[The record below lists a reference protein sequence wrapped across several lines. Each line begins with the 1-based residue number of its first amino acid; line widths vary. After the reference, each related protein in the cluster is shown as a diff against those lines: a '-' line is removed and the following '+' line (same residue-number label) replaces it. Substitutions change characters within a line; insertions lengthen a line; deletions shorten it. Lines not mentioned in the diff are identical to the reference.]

1 MIYRHDM
8 SPTTLEVQNLAKSY
22 GGGVPLFSGLTFL
35 VETGL
40 TAIQGRNG
48 SGKTTLIKILSSL
61 LRPSAGRVRLRL
73 GDRELAGD
81 EKRLAIGWAGLDLAF
96 YEDFSARENLA
107 FFRRAAGQPAPPREI
122 DALLAGVGLVQA
134 ANQRVGAFST
144 GMKQRLRIAFAVLFD
159 PPILLLD
166 EPMAGLDA
174 EGRQIVQAV
183 IGQRRRSGAVVLASN
198 DERDFVEPEQVVALG
213 R

>member
-1 MIYRHDM
+1 M
-8 SPTTLEVQNLAKSY
+8 STTTLEVQNLAKSY
-22 GGGVPLFSGLTFL
+22 GGVPLFSGLTFS
-35 VETGL
+35 VEAGL
-40 TAIQGRNG
+40 TAVQGRNG
-48 SGKTTLIKILSSL
+48 SGKTTLVKILSSL
-61 LRPSAGRVRLRL
+61 LRPSAGEVRLRL

-96 YEDFSARENLA
+96 YEDFSARENLI
-107 FFRRAAGQPAPPREI
+107 FFRRAAGRPAPPREI
-122 DALLAGVGLVQA
+122 DALLTGVGLVQA

-144 GMKQRLRIAFAVLFD
+144 GMKQRLRIAFALLFD

-198 DERDFVEPEQVVALG
+198 DERDFVEPEQVVRLG

>member
-8 SPTTLEVQNLAKSY
+8 SPTTLEVQNLAKTY
-22 GGGVPLFSGLTFL
+22 GGVPLFSGLTFL

-61 LRPSAGRVRLRL
+61 LRPSAGGVRLRL

-198 DERDFVEPEQVVALG
+198 DERDFVEPEQVVVLG

>member
-1 MIYRHDM
+1 
-8 SPTTLEVQNLAKSY
+8 
-22 GGGVPLFSGLTFL
+22 VPLFSGLTFL

-40 TAIQGRNG
+40 TAVQGRNG
-48 SGKTTLIKILSSL
+48 SGKTTLVKILSSL
-61 LRPSAGRVRLRL
+61 LRPSAGEVRLRR

-107 FFRRAAGQPAPPREI
+107 FFRRAAGQAASSEEI
-122 DALLAGVGLVQA
+122 DALLASVGLEQSA
-134 ANQRVGAFST
+134 DQRVGAFST
-144 GMKQRLRIAFAVLFD
+144 GMKQRLRIAFALLFD
-159 PPILLLD
+159 PPILVLD

-183 IGQRRRSGAVVLASN
+183 VGQRRRSGAVVLASN

>member
-1 MIYRHDM
+1 MIYRAVV
-8 SPTTLEVQNLAKSY
+8 SPTTLEVENLAKSY
-22 GGGVPLFSGLTFL
+22 GGVPLFSGLTFL
-35 VETGL
+35 VEAGL
-40 TAIQGRNG
+40 TAVQGRNG
-48 SGKTTLIKILSSL
+48 SGKTTLVKILSSL
-61 LRPSAGRVRLRL
+61 LRPSAGGVRLRR

-107 FFRRAAGQPAPPREI
+107 FFRRAAGRSASPEEI
-122 DALLAGVGLVQA
+122 DALLAGAGLVQA
-134 ANQRVGAFST
+134 ADQRVGAFST
-144 GMKQRLRIAFAVLFD
+144 GMKQRLRIAFALLFD
-159 PPILLLD
+159 PPILMLD

-183 IGQRRRSGAVVLASN
+183 VGQRRRSGAVVLASN
-198 DERDFVEPEQVVALG
+198 DERDFVQPEQVVRLG

>member
-1 MIYRHDM
+1 LIYRAAV
-8 SPTTLEVQNLAKSY
+8 SPITLEVENLAKAY
-22 GGGVPLFSGLTFL
+22 GGVPLFSGLTFL

-40 TAIQGRNG
+40 TAVQGRNG
-48 SGKTTLIKILSSL
+48 SGKTTLVKILCSL
-61 LRPSAGRVRLRL
+61 LRPSAGGVRLRR

-107 FFRRAAGQPAPPREI
+107 FFRRAAGRPASSEGI
-122 DALLAGVGLVQA
+122 DALLAVVGLEQSA
-134 ANQRVGAFST
+134 DQRVGVFST
-144 GMKQRLRIAFAVLFD
+144 GMKQRLRIAFALLFD
-159 PPILLLD
+159 PPILVLD
-166 EPMAGLDA
+166 EPMAGLDT

-183 IGQRRRSGAVVLASN
+183 VGQRRRSGAVVLASN

>member
-1 MIYRHDM
+1 LIYRAVV
-8 SPTTLEVQNLAKSY
+8 SPTTLEVENLAKSY
-22 GGGVPLFSGLTFL
+22 GGVPLFSGLTFL
-35 VETGL
+35 VEAGL
-40 TAIQGRNG
+40 TAVQGRNG
-48 SGKTTLIKILSSL
+48 SGKTTLVKILSSL
-61 LRPSAGRVRLRL
+61 LRPSAGGVRLRR

-107 FFRRAAGQPAPPREI
+107 FFRRAAGRSASPEEI
-122 DALLAGVGLVQA
+122 DALLAGAGLVQA
-134 ANQRVGAFST
+134 ADQRVGAFST
-144 GMKQRLRIAFAVLFD
+144 GMKQRLRIAFALLFD
-159 PPILLLD
+159 PPILMLD

-183 IGQRRRSGAVVLASN
+183 VGQRRRSGAVVLASN
-198 DERDFVEPEQVVALG
+198 DERDFVEPEQVVLLG

>member
-1 MIYRHDM
+1 MNRYRHDV
-8 SPTTLEVQNLAKSY
+8 SPTTLEVENLAKSY
-22 GGGVPLFSGLTFL
+22 GGLPLFSGLTFL
-35 VETGL
+35 VEAGL
-40 TAIQGRNG
+40 TAVQGRNG
-48 SGKTTLIKILSSL
+48 SGKTTLVKILSSL
-61 LRPSAGRVRLRL
+61 LRPSTGGVRLRV

-107 FFRRAAGQPAPPREI
+107 FFRGAAGRPASPEEI
-122 DALLAGVGLVQA
+122 DTLLAGVGLAQA
-134 ANQRVGAFST
+134 ADQRVGAFST
-144 GMKQRLRIAFAVLFD
+144 GMKQRLRIAFALLFD
-159 PPILLLD
+159 PPILMLD

-198 DERDFVEPEQVVALG
+198 DERDFVEPEQVVRLG